1 MNSWRSL
8 LKEQDQKKIEDAIM
22 ATTPVSKYE
31 SIEEWY
37 KEFKKQMRREIKR

>member
-1 MNSWRSL
+1 
-8 LKEQDQKKIEDAIM
+8 M

-37 KEFKKQMRREIKR
+37 KEFKKQMRKEIKKD